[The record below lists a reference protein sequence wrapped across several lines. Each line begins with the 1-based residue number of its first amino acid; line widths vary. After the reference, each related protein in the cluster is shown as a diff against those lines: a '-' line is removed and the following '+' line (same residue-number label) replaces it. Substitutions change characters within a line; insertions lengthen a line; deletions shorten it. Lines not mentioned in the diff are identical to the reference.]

1 VIISEQEEV
10 AIRREGCWDM
20 KQPAVRERRKAV
32 GDGKSE
38 RRRKCG
44 FGMKTYASNCVFR
57 RAVFKSLRKCA
68 DQDASQPLR
77 ARS

>member
-1 VIISEQEEV
+1 
-10 AIRREGCWDM
+10 M

-38 RRRKCG
+38 RRRKRG
-44 FGMKTYASNCVFR
+44 FGMKTYGNNCVFR
-57 RAVFKSLRKCA
+57 RAVVNSLRKYA
-68 DQDASQPLR
+68 DQVAGPIEVESQFGREASEPLR